1 MGATE
6 SDIAKA
12 VRSIWTD
19 RDDAYSELRGI
30 VKQEKIEMSYIG
42 G

>member
-1 MGATE
+1 MGASE
-6 SDIAKA
+6 ADIAKA
-12 VRSIWTD
+12 VRTIWTD
-19 RDDAYSELRGI
+19 REDAYSELRGI